1 MENKTPMGMH
11 SLWQVLE
18 FYHIEKNE
26 DKFLADNKSYL
37 NEDKLSIEQL
47 QKLAKRYSL
56 RTHIINN
63 IAADDLNGMRFPI
76 IAKLIQDHYCVI
88 VAVQQGLVIFFNEAT
103 GQAAAMPQ
111 DKFTEIFSGSILTF
125 DVKFN
130 VKYMM
135 QKYNLPWFFNVIK
148 HYRKYFYE
156 IMAAVFF
163 LQIMA
168 IGMPLITQ
176 VIVDKVIGNSGFS
189 TLTVIGC
196 AMVVFFFMQMILN
209 GTKTHLLNNLT
220 NKLDAILGK
229 YLFDHLVSL
238 PLPYF
243 EQHPTGDTLMR
254 VQSLNSIRSFLT
266 DKGLNTVLNLLFTVV
281 FIVFMLYYSPP
292 LTMVVLIIIPLYII
306 QNYFLV
312 DAIQYKTDAM
322 WRAGTANQSFLV
334 EAIGNMTTIKSLA
347 VEPQFNHRWEKL
359 QAKYMKSTFENAK
372 LQILINGFS
381 GIVQGV
387 TSLGV
392 LWYGGHL
399 VMNGTFTLGQFI
411 AFQMVSNQAM
421 RPMTEL
427 LTMWPDVQRTS
438 LALERIGDILNTPA
452 EPVLREQNN
461 LCPLRGEI
469 RIDNVTF
476 GYRPDLPPALR
487 NINLMIRAGECIGIV
502 GHSGSGK
509 STLTKILQ
517 RMYMPNAG
525 AVFIDGTD
533 LNHMGFAALRQQL
546 GVISQ
551 EAFLFDRSV
560 RDNIAIGRNT
570 ASMEEVMQAAKLA
583 GAHDF
588 ILQLKD
594 GYDTMVGERGAKL
607 SGGQRQRIII
617 ARAMLLNPSIYILDE
632 ATSAL
637 DYDMEKLVMNN
648 LRNAARGKTML
659 IIAHRMS
666 TVHHC
671 DRIVVME
678 HGKIVDIG
686 THNEL
691 IQRDGI
697 YKNLYE
703 AQKEAMR

>member
-1 MENKTPMGMH
+1 MEHKTPMGMH

-26 DKFLADNKSYL
+26 DKFLTDNKSYID
-37 NEDKLSIEQL
+37 EEKLSIEQL

-56 RTHIINN
+56 RTHLINN
-63 IAADDLNGMRFPI
+63 VSVEDLKERRFPI
-76 IAKLIQDHYCVI
+76 IAQMVSGNYCVI
-88 VAVQQGLVIFFNEAT
+88 VTVQQGLVIFSDEET
-103 GQAAAMPQ
+103 GQAAAVSE
-111 DKFTEIFSGSILTF
+111 DKFADMFSGSILTF
-125 DVKFN
+125 DIKFN
-130 VKYMM
+130 VKYKL

-176 VIVDKVIGNSGFS
+176 VIIDKVIGNSGFS

-196 AMVVFFFMQMILN
+196 AMVVFFVMQMILN

-229 YLFDHLVSL
+229 HLFDHLISL

-266 DKGLNTVLNLLFTVV
+266 DKGLNTVLNLIFAIV
-281 FIVFMLYYSPP
+281 FVIFMLYYSPS
-292 LTMVVLIIIPLYII
+292 LTAVVLMVIPLYIL

-334 EAIGNMTTIKSLA
+334 EAIGNMPTIKSLA
-347 VEPQFNHRWEKL
+347 VEPQFNHKWEKI
-359 QAKYMKSTFENAK
+359 QAKYMKATFENAK

-381 GIVQGV
+381 GIVQGL

-427 LTMWPDVQRTS
+427 LTMWPDIQRTS

-452 EPVLREQNN
+452 EPVLMEQKNTH
-461 LCPLRGEI
+461 LLHGEI
-469 RIDNVTF
+469 RIDNVSF
-476 GYRPDLPPALR
+476 GYRPDLPLSLK
-487 NINLMIRAGECIGIV
+487 NINLLIKPGECIGIV

-517 RMYMPNAG
+517 RMYMPNVG
-525 AVFIDGTD
+525 TVFIDGID
-533 LNHMGFAALRQQL
+533 LNHMGFAALRQHL
-546 GVISQ
+546 GIISQ

-583 GAHDF
+583 GAHEF
-588 ILQLKD
+588 ILKLKD

-648 LRNAARGKTML
+648 LRNAARGKTMI

-678 HGKIVDIG
+678 HGEIVDIG
-686 THNEL
+686 THDEL
-691 IQRDGI
+691 IQHGGI
-697 YKNLYE
+697 YRKLYD

>member
-1 MENKTPMGMH
+1 MEHKTPMGMH

-26 DKFLADNKSYL
+26 DKFLTDNKSYID
-37 NEDKLSIEQL
+37 EEKLSIEQL

-56 RTHIINN
+56 RTHLINN
-63 IAADDLNGMRFPI
+63 VSVEDLKERRFPI
-76 IAKLIQDHYCVI
+76 IAQMVSGNYCVI
-88 VAVQQGLVIFFNEAT
+88 VTVQQGLVIFSDEET
-103 GQAAAMPQ
+103 GQAAAVSE
-111 DKFTEIFSGSILTF
+111 DKFADMFSGSILTF
-125 DVKFN
+125 DIKFN
-130 VKYMM
+130 VKYKL
-135 QKYNLPWFFNVIK
+135 QKYNLPWFFNVIR

-176 VIVDKVIGNSGFS
+176 VIIDKVIGNSGFS

-196 AMVVFFFMQMILN
+196 AMVVFFVMQMILN

-229 YLFDHLVSL
+229 HLFDHLISL

-266 DKGLNTVLNLLFTVV
+266 DKGLNTVLNLIFAIV
-281 FIVFMLYYSPP
+281 FVIFMLYYSPS
-292 LTMVVLIIIPLYII
+292 LTAVVLMVIPLYIL

-347 VEPQFNHRWEKL
+347 VEPQFNHRWEKI
-359 QAKYMKSTFENAK
+359 QAKYMKATFENAK

-381 GIVQGV
+381 GIVQGL

-427 LTMWPDVQRTS
+427 LTMWPDIQRTS

-452 EPVLREQNN
+452 EPVLMEQKNTH
-461 LCPLRGEI
+461 LLHGEI
-469 RIDNVTF
+469 RIDNVSF
-476 GYRPDLPPALR
+476 GYRPDLPLSLK
-487 NINLMIRAGECIGIV
+487 NINLLIKPGECIGIV

-517 RMYMPNAG
+517 RMYMPNVG
-525 AVFIDGTD
+525 TVFIDGID
-533 LNHMGFAALRQQL
+533 LNHMGFAALRQHL
-546 GVISQ
+546 GIISQ

-583 GAHDF
+583 GAHEF
-588 ILQLKD
+588 ILKLKD

-648 LRNAARGKTML
+648 LRNAARGKTMI

-678 HGKIVDIG
+678 HGEIVDIG
-686 THNEL
+686 THDEL
-691 IQRDGI
+691 IQHGGI
-697 YKNLYE
+697 YRKLYD